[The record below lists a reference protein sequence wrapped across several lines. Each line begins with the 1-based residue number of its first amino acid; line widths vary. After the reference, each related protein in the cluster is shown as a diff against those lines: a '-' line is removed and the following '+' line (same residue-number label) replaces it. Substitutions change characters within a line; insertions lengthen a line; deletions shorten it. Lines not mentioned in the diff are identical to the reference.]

1 MGLTRQER
9 AEQYYVGYGNH
20 LVAKATPSP
29 KASPKPSP
37 KPTPKPTAVKSKP
50 AVAKPVATKK
60 PSVTPVKR
68 TMGPASKTGRPS
80 VPLPKR
86 PLVVPDPKKEEQP
99 LPQGWRIRNRSVGG
113 QTFISPDG
121 KEFLDRT
128 AALAYSVSQA
138 SSPARYLQDNSLPQG
153 WRVQSMQE
161 RIYFFSPRGERF
173 ETREAVADR
182 LAGEG
187 HSQEIV
193 DKVRIGHRRR
203 PGPRSIMLQ
212 RGEMGYHIPEDK
224 GTTNE

>member
-50 AVAKPVATKK
+50 AAAKPVATKK

-121 KEFLDRT
+121 KEFLERS
-128 AALAYSVSQA
+128 AALAYSVSVA
-138 SSPARYLQDNSLPQG
+138 SSPARYLHDNSLPQG
-153 WRVQSMQE
+153 WRVQSIQG
-161 RIYFFSPRGERF
+161 RIYYFSPRGERF
-173 ETREAVADR
+173 ESREAVAQR
-182 LAGEG
+182 LAEDGQSSEVV
-187 HSQEIV
+187 E
-193 DKVRIGHRRR
+193 KVRAGHKRKA
-203 PGPRSIMLQ
+203 GPKSVMLQ
-212 RGEMGYHIPEDK
+212 RGEAGYQKTEEWS
-224 GTTNE
+224 G

>member
-1 MGLTRQER
+1 M
-9 AEQYYVGYGNH
+9 
-20 LVAKATPSP
+20 
-29 KASPKPSP
+29 
-37 KPTPKPTAVKSKP
+37 
-50 AVAKPVATKK
+50 
-60 PSVTPVKR
+60 
-68 TMGPASKTGRPS
+68 
-80 VPLPKR
+80 VPE
-86 PLVVPDPKKEEQP
+86 VKKEEPP

-224 GTTNE
+224 GTSQEDEEDDPESLLKLPNGLKYRKGGQLDTYLDLDKLFDPSNGGMIEMVQLPDIFLDHPTVSVTESDNEMVISDVDTGEFIAKKIIYD